1 MAVKIVN
8 KLRAEKD
15 YEAKINTLANSLR
28 GYDRNREQF
37 NLALD
42 TLRDLKVIDFKN
54 EKNKSNNG
62 ELTILVRLMQ
72 K

>member
-8 KLRAEKD
+8 KLRDEKD
-15 YEAKINTLANSLR
+15 YEVKINSLANSLR

-37 NLALD
+37 NLALEK
-42 TLRDLKVIDFKN
+42 LKSLTVIDLKN

-62 ELTILVRLMQ
+62 EPTILVRLMQ

>member
-1 MAVKIVN
+1 MTVKIVN
-8 KLRAEKD
+8 KLRDEKD
-15 YEAKINTLANSLR
+15 YEAKINTLANSLK

-37 NLALD
+37 NLALNK
-42 TLRDLKVIDFKN
+42 LRDLKVIDLKQ

>member
-1 MAVKIVN
+1 MTVKIVN
-8 KLRAEKD
+8 KLRDEKD

-42 TLRDLKVIDFKN
+42 KLKKLKVIDSKN

-62 ELTILVRLMQ
+62 EFTTLVRLMQ